1 MFLFLVRK
9 LINILQWKDAF
20 KVQCNVF
27 CKRVR
32 HLKVHTNTLCSVK
45 LKYRVI
51 FYKSSFPIEI
61 CVRFQMSQTLHSV
74 SWRTSSVPSS
84 DGLQFWGFKDEDI
97 CFLLD
102 CIFTSN
108 TNKCPKRI
116 IKPILW
122 ILQYSFLQFL
132 TASPFKKE
140 SGKISHLQLP
150 FF

>member
-1 MFLFLVRK
+1 MHLNF
-9 LINILQWKDAF
+9 NTM
-20 KVQCNVF
+20 F

-74 SWRTSSVPSS
+74 SRRTSSVPSS

-122 ILQYSFLQFL
+122 ILQYSSFLQVS
-132 TASPFKKE
+132 TAST
-140 SGKISHLQLP
+140 
-150 FF
+150 